1 MPPIVSIVGL
11 SGVGKTTLLERLIPE
26 IRKRSYRVA
35 IIKHDVHGFE
45 IDKPGKDSWRFTQAG
60 SDIMILSSPDK
71 LAMIKKVDR
80 DSTLPELV
88 RLVGDS
94 ADIILTEGFK
104 QREAPKIEI
113 HRKIVGKELLCRPD
127 ELVALVTDEPL
138 DSPVWQ
144 CSPEEISKL
153 ADLIERTFLTNQK
166 DEASLFV
173 NGAPIPMAPFLQD
186 LVAKT
191 MMGMVSALKGV
202 DEVQSLELSLKQT
215 LPRINH
221 IKGDKDDK

>member
-26 IRKRSYRVA
+26 LKRRSYRVA
-35 IIKHDVHGFE
+35 TIKHDIHGFDL
-45 IDKPGKDSWRFTQAG
+45 DKPGKDSWRFTQAG
-60 SDIMILSSPDK
+60 SDIMMLSSPEK
-71 LAMIKKVDR
+71 LALIKKVDH

-113 HRKIVGKELLCRPD
+113 HRKAVGKELLCSPD

-138 DSPVWQ
+138 DLPVWQ
-144 CSPEEISKL
+144 CSPQEISKL
-153 ADLIERTFLTNQK
+153 ADLVERTFLTNQK
-166 DEASLFV
+166 EEAALFV
-173 NGAPIPMAPFLQD
+173 NGAPIPMMPFVQEF
-186 LVAKT
+186 VTKT
-191 MMGMVSALKGV
+191 LMGMVSALKGV
-202 DEVQSLELSLKQT
+202 GEIKSLDVSLKRS
-215 LPRINH
+215 LPQNKSR
-221 IKGDKDDK
+221 